1 MRPPSRVFLVGLLA
15 VLPLLALRVSAHAWC
30 VGGAPPALD
39 EDNDGLND
47 IQERFFGTDPNN
59 ADTNGNGVLDG
70 DEDNDHD
77 GIPNK
82 DEPTIFSLEGF
93 VDPFAVRS
101 RNIALVIEGTNL
113 FPNFFGSI
121 NRINF
126 VQARQ
131 LVWSTARRRLN
142 KRVRLYLRMPWTRA
156 QKLVGKLAVET
167 AVGQTNL
174 LSFERM
180 NCPGGPPQVMAAA
193 IVNMKTRLKGV
204 TYHLSYV
211 AIGREWM
218 ASLVGE
224 PSDRLRDLDFALGGG
239 DFRGDIG
246 RARLLG
252 DVPFNVF
259 PRAISAARINLN
271 ITRRSH
277 ATVFA
282 SSTCRPFELA
292 ACGAAIVTDDGPSN
306 TVTVEP
312 PIADLRIPAD
322 DLTEDHDQ
330 DGLTSDVELQIG
342 TDPLAYD
349 TDHDKLSDGQEIER
363 GTDPLDPDTNGD
375 GLLDGDE

>member
-113 FPNFFGSI
+113 FPNFVGSI

-193 IVNMKTRLKGV
+193 IVNLKTRLKGV

-211 AIGREWM
+211 AIGGCNLIDRE
-218 ASLVGE
+218 GK
-224 PSDRLRDLDFALGGG
+224 
-239 DFRGDIG
+239 
-246 RARLLG
+246 RARTRVRLADHDVLLRVPYGGIQMLPTRIMIPARGTAKPDPIYPYSDNINVG
-252 DVPFNVF
+252 DP
-259 PRAISAARINLN
+259 I
-271 ITRRSH
+271 
-277 ATVFA
+277 
-282 SSTCRPFELA
+282 
-292 ACGAAIVTDDGPSN
+292 AIVTDDGPSN

-363 GTDPLDPDTNGD
+363 GTDPLDPDTNRD